1 MAYYLCV
8 YNGHRQLLWLD
19 ILADYDFLHTL
30 QFIFLYLNTA
40 DNNFERTLWL
50 GYSWSHLNRDSALIQ
65 RGQLWLQEMIWSS
78 YENLILPMV
87 WWRQITLWS
96 FYVIHENVTV
106 TVSYKMTDYIWMIIW
121 FNTKPSFPVQSE
133 WL

>member
-8 YNGHRQLLWLD
+8 YNGHRQLPWLE

-50 GYSWSHLNRDSALIQ
+50 EYSWSHLNRDSALIQ
-65 RGQLWLQEMIWSS
+65 RGQLWSQEMIWSS
-78 YENLILPMV
+78 CYPSNGMV
-87 WWRQITLWS
+87 TDYITTMIWS
-96 FYVIHENVTV
+96 FFVIHENVTV
-106 TVSYKMTDYIWMIIW
+106 ISWYDDRLHLND
-121 FNTKPSFPVQSE
+121 NTIQYQACPVQSE